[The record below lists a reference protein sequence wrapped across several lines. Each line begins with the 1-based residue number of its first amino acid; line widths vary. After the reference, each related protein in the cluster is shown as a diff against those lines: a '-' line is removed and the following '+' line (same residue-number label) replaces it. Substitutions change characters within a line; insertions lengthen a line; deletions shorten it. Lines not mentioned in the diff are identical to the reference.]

1 MAPIRVGIGG
11 DRSGSGKTLVA
22 SRLLQRLKGWGAI
35 KCSPSPL
42 YTSVIDDPEVLK
54 EPGKDTARY
63 LEAGAA
69 EAVWVQAP
77 RSEIEESLGIAQ
89 GRLSHLEG
97 IVIEG
102 NSAVETLKESPDV
115 IIFIVSGGEKDLKNN
130 TEGLIRRADVVL
142 YAGEAPGSVPEG
154 AGVFRLVDEGEFL
167 DYILKLIDG
176 RKG

>member
-1 MAPIRVGIGG
+1 MRVGIGG
-11 DRSGSGKTLVA
+11 DRSGAGKTLVA
-22 SRLLQRLKGWGAI
+22 SRLLQRLRGWGAI
-35 KCSPSPL
+35 KCSPSEL
-42 YTSVIDDPEVLK
+42 YSSVIDDPEVLG

-69 EAVWVQAP
+69 EVIWVQAP
-77 RSEIEESLGIAQ
+77 RADIEEPLAIAQ
-89 GRLSHLEG
+89 GRLAHLEG

-102 NSAVETLKESPDV
+102 NSAVELLKGSPDV
-115 IIFIVSGGEKDLKNN
+115 IIFIVSGDGKDIKNN

-142 YAGEAPGSVPEG
+142 YAGEEPGPVPER
-154 AGVFRLVDEGEFL
+154 ARVFRLEDEGEFL